1 MRGATFVKMVR
12 KVLFICV
19 QNSFRSQVAEAFFN
33 SNPPAGW
40 VAVSAGPK
48 PAESVN
54 PKAVQLMKERGIDIS
69 CKRPKKLTRE
79 MEAEADIAV
88 IVCSGSECPVVNVK
102 HVENWGIEDPAEMS
116 LEDARKVVSRIE
128 KMVRNLVDRIVRGE
142 APSRG
147 IGLSLGQL

>member
-1 MRGATFVKMVR
+1 MVR
-12 KVLFICV
+12 KVLFLCV

-54 PKAVQLMKERGIDIS
+54 PKAVQLMRERGIDIS
-69 CKRPKKLTRE
+69 DKKPKKLTRE

-102 HVENWGIEDPAEMS
+102 HVENWGVEDPAEMS
-116 LEDARKVVSRIE
+116 LEDARKVVNKIE
-128 KMVRNLVDRIVRGE
+128 DMVRNLVERIEKGE
-142 APSRG
+142 APSGG
-147 IGLSLGQL
+147 IGLSLGRL

>member
-1 MRGATFVKMVR
+1 MVR

-48 PAESVN
+48 PAEKIN
-54 PKAVQLMKERGIDIS
+54 PKAVQLLREKGIDVS
-69 CKRPKKLTRE
+69 GKKPRKLTRD

-88 IVCSGSECPVVNVK
+88 IVCSGSECPFVNVK
-102 HVENWGIEDPAEMS
+102 HVENWGFEDPAEMS
-116 LEDARKVVSRIE
+116 LEEAREVVNRIE
-128 KMVRNLVDRIVRGE
+128 ARVRDLVERIKRSE
-142 APSRG
+142 APSEGSRLS
-147 IGLSLGQL
+147 LSLGKL

>member
-1 MRGATFVKMVR
+1 MVR

-33 SNPPAGW
+33 LNPPPGW

-48 PAESVN
+48 PAEKIN
-54 PKAVQLMKERGIDIS
+54 PKAVQLLKEKGIDVS
-69 CKRPKKLTRE
+69 GRKPRKLTRE

-102 HVENWGIEDPAEMS
+102 HVEHWGFEDPAEMS
-116 LEDARKVVSRIE
+116 LEEAREVVNRIE
-128 KMVRNLVDRIVRGE
+128 AKVRDLAERITRGE
-142 APSRG
+142 APSDDSS
-147 IGLSLGQL
+147 LSLSLRGL

>member
-1 MRGATFVKMVR
+1 MVG

-40 VAVSAGPK
+40 VAVSAGPR
-48 PAESVN
+48 PVENVN
-54 PKAVQLMKERGIDIS
+54 PKAVQLLRERGIDIS
-69 CKRPKKLTRE
+69 GRRPKKLTRE

-102 HVENWGIEDPAEMS
+102 HVENWGVEDPAGMS

-128 KMVRNLVDRIVRGE
+128 NMVRNLVERIVRGE
-142 APSRG
+142 APSGG